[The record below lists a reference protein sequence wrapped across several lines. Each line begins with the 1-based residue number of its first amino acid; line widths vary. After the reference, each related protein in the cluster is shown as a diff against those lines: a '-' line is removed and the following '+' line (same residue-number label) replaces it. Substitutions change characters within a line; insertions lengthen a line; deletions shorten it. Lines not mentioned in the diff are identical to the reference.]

1 MEEVIK
7 TTLAYF
13 GSGILG
19 GLLVAGIQWARVA
32 RSEKEKRH
40 SEYIHEQLSK
50 LYGPL
55 FFMTTQNQ
63 ELLNLSNKILGA
75 HKEHFDGN
83 KWSDDPDTRKKLN
96 DESLSTIELS
106 NEYARQVVVNNEKIV
121 NLLQA
126 SFAYIDVDDVEVIQE
141 FIVDTIRMNKE
152 VREERLKKIPFEVYK
167 SLGNIS
173 YSRPEFLNRIKDKF
187 LEKQSVLK
195 KYH

>member
-7 TTLAYF
+7 TILAYF

-19 GLLVAGIQWARVA
+19 GLLVAGIQWARVS
-32 RSEKEKRH
+32 RSGKEKRH
-40 SEYIHEQLSK
+40 SEYIHEQLIK

-63 ELLNLSNKILGA
+63 ELLNFCNKILGA
-75 HKEHFDGN
+75 HKEYFEGN
-83 KWSDDPDTRKKLN
+83 KWSDDPDTRKTLK

-126 SFAYIDVDDVEVIQE
+126 SFAYIDVDDIEVIQT

-152 VREERLKKIPFEVYK
+152 FREERLKDIPFEVYQ
-167 SLGNIS
+167 SLGIVS
-173 YSRPEFLNRIKDKF
+173 YSRPDFLNRIKDKF